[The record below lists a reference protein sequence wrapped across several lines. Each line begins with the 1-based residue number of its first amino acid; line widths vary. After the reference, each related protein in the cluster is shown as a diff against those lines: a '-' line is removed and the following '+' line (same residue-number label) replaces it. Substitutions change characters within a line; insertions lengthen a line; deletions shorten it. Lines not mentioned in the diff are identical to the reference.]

1 MSPQKSKAL
10 PDIPGVPHE
19 GDEPVFAAPW
29 RAQAFAL
36 AVSLNEAGHFTWAE
50 WTERFAPI
58 LKEAQIAPG
67 ASAADVNE
75 TYYQAWLKAL
85 ERLVVEKGI
94 LTAPALT
101 GRAHCSRSRKPAEL
115 EKHPLLLRSGA
126 VKPARVS
133 KHGLVAAET
142 CSPSFNCSSR

>member
-19 GDEPVFAAPW
+19 GDKPVFAAPW
-29 RAQAFAL
+29 QAQAFAL

-101 GRAHCSRSRKPAEL
+101 GRKDAWDRA
-115 EKHPLLLRSGA
+115 
-126 VKPARVS
+126 ARATP
-133 KHGLVAAET
+133 HGEPIVLGRENQ
-142 CSPSFNCSSR
+142 PN